1 MTQKERADQ
10 QLQKLLNVKFGRLTI
25 LEITNEYTSSKKRL
39 VKCQCDCGNFITSI
53 LENIKNGHTKSCGCL
68 RKELMR
74 ENIKTANAA
83 QIKSGRIKEPRI
95 GSALRVFTNRYKDGD
110 LTFDDFYIL
119 SQKSCFYCGS
129 KPNNIYNNYKP
140 GTTYLESRI
149 KNGTFI
155 YNGLDRIDSSIGHT
169 KLNVVP
175 CCKICN
181 TMKMDMTSE
190 DFFEKIKC
198 IYNKHLL

>member
-1 MTQKERADQ
+1 MTQKERADN
-10 QLQKLLNVKFGRLTI
+10 QLYKLLNVKFGRLTI
-25 LEITNEYTSSKKRL
+25 LEVLNEYTPSKKRL
-39 VKCQCDCGNFITSI
+39 IKCQCDCGNFITAI

-74 ENIKTANAA
+74 ENVKIATAA

-95 GSALRVFTNRYKDGD
+95 GTALRVFTNRYKDGD

-119 SQKSCFYCGS
+119 SQQNCFYCGS
-129 KPNNIYNNYKP
+129 EPNNVYNNYKI
-140 GTTYLESRI
+140 GAFYSEERI
-149 KNGTFI
+149 KTGTFI

-181 TMKMDMTSE
+181 SMKMDMKSD
-190 DFFEKIKC
+190 DFLNQIKL